1 MSFSDLITRANA
13 SPLIPEE
20 VFPEI
25 IKEIEEESAVMRMA
39 QRLPNMSRAQERL
52 MVSSGLAEAFFND
65 GSGSDNALAQTTSSE
80 WANRYI
86 DAERITAI
94 SPIPKSVIA
103 DSAYDIWGQCRPQI
117 VGAIAKLVDAAVING
132 SNIPA
137 SWAVNLGETGTSRN
151 GLIAR
156 ATAASQVAS
165 LGSFADMY
173 EALLGE
179 SAEGAG
185 DGVAMLLE
193 ADGYMV
199 SGYIA
204 HTSVKGKLRNTRDA
218 NGNPIFHPGQQVGT
232 SFATG
237 AIDGA
242 PVLYPLNGSINP
254 STMLALAGQWN
265 KLVYAIREDLTF
277 EIGTEGVITDAGG
290 NIVHNLWQQNMV
302 ALKATMRCGFALP
315 NPVNRLNATELTRCP
330 FAVLTA

>member
-1 MSFSDLITRANA
+1 MSFSDLISRANA

-20 VFPEI
+20 VFPQI
-25 IKEIEEESAVMRMA
+25 IQETEEASAVMRMGRA
-39 QRLPNMSRAQERL
+39 LPQMNRAQQRL
-52 MVSSGLAEAFFND
+52 MVTSGLADAFFND
-65 GSGSDNALAQTTSSE
+65 GSGSDNALAQTTNSE

-86 DAERITAI
+86 DAERVTAI
-94 SPIPKSVIA
+94 IPIPKSVIA

-117 VGAIAKLVDAAVING
+117 IGAIAKLVDTAVIHG
-132 SNIPA
+132 TNIPA
-137 SWAVNLGETGTSRN
+137 SWAVNIGETGTARN
-151 GLIAR
+151 GLVAR

-165 LGSFADMY
+165 LANFADMY

-179 SAEGAG
+179 SAAGAA

-199 SGYIA
+199 SGHIA
-204 HTSVKGKLRNTRDA
+204 HTSVKGRLRNTRDA
-218 NGNPIFHPGQQVGT
+218 NGNPIFHPGQHVGS

-242 PVLYPLNGSINP
+242 PVLDPLNGSINP
-254 STMLALAGQWN
+254 ASALRVAGPWD

-290 NIVHNLWQQNMV
+290 NIIHNLWQQNMV
-302 ALKATMRCGFALP
+302 ALKATMRLGFALP